1 MVALEITVDTLI
13 SINNYMANRIKLY
26 DVLDNTK
33 NIYMSDNA
41 LENLLDFERV
51 LDNLDLYVFENWD
64 KGELV
69 EGPYHGRHFVECSFM
84 WPEKMMPNPLGAKR
98 LLDYGIKVT
107 FEKSKLTRPIK
118 NLQSYP
124 KHEPLNDESN
134 YEKIKTLDTPIWIVT
149 IKMPREL
156 MTDIERGSIEYAG
169 ETVDLQDVEDAEQ
182 QNLDQAAAAPEM
194 EMEQL

>member
-1 MVALEITVDTLI
+1 
-13 SINNYMANRIKLY
+13 MANRIKLY

-41 LENLLDFERV
+41 LQNLLDFERV

-64 KGELV
+64 RGELV

-84 WPEKMMPNPLGAKR
+84 WPESLMPNPLGGKR
-98 LLDYGIKVT
+98 LLDYGIKLT

-118 NLQSYP
+118 KLESYP
-124 KHEPLNDESN
+124 KTTPHNDKPNQDKVE
-134 YEKIKTLDTPIWIVT
+134 TLETPIWIVT
-149 IKMPREL
+149 IKMPRQL

-169 ETVDLQDVEDAEQ
+169 EDIDLQDVVDAEQ

-194 EMEQL
+194 ETEEI

>member
-1 MVALEITVDTLI
+1 M
-13 SINNYMANRIKLY
+13 Y
-26 DVLDNTK
+26 DIVKIIENVKTIYESNTHMRVLK
-33 NIYMSDNA
+33 
-41 LENLLDFERV
+41 DFERV
-51 LDNLDLYVFENWD
+51 LDELDLYVFENWD

-124 KHEPLNDESN
+124 KLEPLNDEPN
-134 YEKIKTLDTPIWIVT
+134 YEKIKTLDTPIWIVR

-156 MTDIERGSIEYAG
+156 MADIERGSIEYAG
-169 ETVDLQDVEDAEQ
+169 EDIDLQDVEDAEQ